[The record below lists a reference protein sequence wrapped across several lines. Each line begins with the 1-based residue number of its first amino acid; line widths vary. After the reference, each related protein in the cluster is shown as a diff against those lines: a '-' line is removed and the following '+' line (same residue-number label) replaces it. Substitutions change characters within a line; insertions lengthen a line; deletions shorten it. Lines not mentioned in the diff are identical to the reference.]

1 MAITLITHDRANN
14 IDLESE
20 VFVGRV
26 LRVERTTV
34 TRNWSSTMD
43 YSDYRTTQCTYALVW
58 LGTHDIPPEHTNTA
72 RPMAHWSS
80 LRLAHEALPDY
91 LTDRVRDLEYFE
103 QFAWVDCTNLHGDR
117 MSHRLVNPHTDSA
130 PFISGEPLMWVNFIA
145 WEAYMDASNR
155 DRAAKIAAAAEARRI
170 DEEKRVA
177 AETARAAKRE
187 ATLAA
192 TRAVADAEY
201 AAALPFKG
209 KMVSVDGFAGTVFWM
224 GVKAYR
230 GTFHANAGV
239 RNAKGE
245 VQWVRCNQLR

>member
-1 MAITLITHDRANN
+1 MAITLITHDYANN

-26 LRVERTTV
+26 LRVERTTE
-34 TRNWSSTMD
+34 TRNCSDTMD
-43 YSDYRTTQCTYALVW
+43 YTDYRTINCTYALVW
-58 LGTHDIPPEHTNTA
+58 LGTHGIPPEYANTA
-72 RPMAHWSS
+72 RPMAHWGS

-91 LTDRVRDLEYFE
+91 LTDRVRDFEYFE

-117 MSHRLVNPHTDSA
+117 MSHRLVNPQTDAA

-145 WEAYMDASNR
+145 WEAYMDASNH
-155 DRAAKIAAAAEARRI
+155 DRAAKVAAAAEARRI

-177 AETARAAKRE
+177 AEAARAAKRE

>member
-1 MAITLITHDRANN
+1 MAITCITHDRANN

-26 LRVERTTV
+26 LRVERTTE

-43 YSDYRTTQCTYALVW
+43 YTDYRTTQCTYALVW
-58 LGTHDIPPEHTNTA
+58 LGTHGIPPEHANTA
-72 RPMAHWSS
+72 RPRAHWGS
-80 LRLAHEALPDY
+80 LPGPHEQLHDL

-117 MSHRLVNPHTDSA
+117 MSHRVVIPQTDAA

-155 DRAAKIAAAAEARRI
+155 DRAAKVAAAAEARRI

-177 AETARAAKRE
+177 AAAARAAKRE

-192 TRAVADAEY
+192 TRADADAEY